1 MRTFAIVLVC
11 YNRVNGLKRLTDSL
25 LRADYGKRTDI
36 DLIFSIDNS
45 GTDIVEKFAQNFEW
59 SYGKKQIRTFEIR
72 QGLKNH
78 ILQCGDF
85 TEQYDIICVLEDD
98 LYVSDSFYHY
108 AYQSADYYWD
118 DDKIA
123 GISLYN
129 FQKNWLNW
137 HFRFEPMR
145 TGYDAYFLK
154 VAMSWGQVW
163 TSLKWKV
170 FKTWYNEHLVFTKVD
185 TIPQYLNEWPE
196 SSWLKYHT
204 RFCIET
210 DRYFVYPYSSLSTN
224 FSDAGTHSNRTTNDH
239 QVELMF
245 DKRKYI
251 FDNFSLNSVVYDEYM
266 NRVGLGRF
274 MGIPE
279 NELTVDLFN
288 TKCHNYYKRYLLSTS
303 KHPYFIKN
311 KYALSLRPIEGSI
324 LLGLKGEGIYLYDIK
339 IPSRNR
345 YVFNPKYELELYNLR
360 SRDFRIYLPLSL
372 KMTILESARIIVNRI
387 KKILHVR

>member
-1 MRTFAIVLVC
+1 MRSFAIVLVC

-25 LRADYGKRTDI
+25 LRADYGKRVDV

-45 GTDIVEKFAQNFEW
+45 GTDVVEKFSQKFEW
-59 SYGKKQIRTFEIR
+59 PFGKKKIRTFEKR
-72 QGLKNH
+72 QGLKKH

-85 TEQYDIICVLEDD
+85 TEKYDIICVLEDD

-108 AYQSADYYWD
+108 AYQSADYYWSD
-118 DDKIA
+118 DRIA

-137 HFRFEPMR
+137 HYRFEPMR
-145 TGYDAYFLK
+145 TDYDVYFLK

-163 TSLKWKV
+163 TSPKWRV
-170 FKTWYNEHLVFTKVD
+170 FKTWYKEHFVFTKVD

-224 FSDAGTHSNRTTNDH
+224 FSDAGTHANRTTNDH

-245 DKRKYI
+245 NKHVYR
-251 FDNFSLNSVVYDEYM
+251 FNEFSLYSVVYDEYM
-266 NRVGLGRF
+266 NRVGLGRSL
-274 MGIPE
+274 GVPE

-288 TKCHNYYKRYLLSTS
+288 TKRPNQYKRYLLATS
-303 KHPYFIKN
+303 KHPYFIKD
-311 KYALSLRPIEGSI
+311 KFALSIRPIEGSI
-324 LLGLKGEGIYLYDIK
+324 LLGLKGEGLYLYDTTIFAK
-339 IPSRNR
+339 NKYP
-345 YVFNPKYELELYNLR
+345 FNPRYELELYNLR
-360 SRDFRIYLPLSL
+360 SREFWVYLPLSL
-372 KMTILESARIIVNRI
+372 KLFVLESTRITFEHI
-387 KKILHVR
+387 KKMLHVK

>member
-1 MRTFAIVLVC
+1 MRSFAIVLVC
-11 YNRVNGLKRLTDSL
+11 YNRVNGLKRLTGSL

-59 SYGKKQIRTFEIR
+59 PYGKKQIRTFKKR

-145 TGYDAYFLK
+145 TENDAYFLK

-170 FKTWYNEHLVFTKVD
+170 FKAWYKEHLVFTKVD
-185 TIPQYLNEWPE
+185 TIPQYLNDWPE

-245 DKRKYI
+245 YKRKYH
-251 FDNFSLNSVVYDEYM
+251 FDDFSQDSVVYDEYM
-266 NRVGLGRF
+266 NRVGLSRF

-279 NELTVDLFN
+279 KELTVDLFN
-288 TKCHNYYKRYLLSTS
+288 TKRPSYYKRYLLSTS
-303 KHPYFIKN
+303 KHPYFIKD
-311 KYALSLRPIEGSI
+311 KYALSIRPIEGSV
-324 LLGLKGEGIYLYDIK
+324 LLGLKGEGIYLYDTK
-339 IPSRNR
+339 IPARNR
-345 YVFNPKYELELYNLR
+345 YTFNPRYELELYNLR
-360 SRDFRIYLPLSL
+360 SREFRIYLV
-372 KMTILESARIIVNRI
+372 TIQQ
-387 KKILHVR
+387 